1 MGYEELQIE
10 NERLKKDISELEIM
24 HKIEIDVLK
33 KEIAELKSVESIEK
47 TFGDFVSGKTPM
59 EIALSLINASVKVPE
74 TTILGIKISEFDSL
88 ILKPAELREIA
99 SYLEVY
105 CNFRD
110 EEETE

>member
-24 HKIEIDVLK
+24 HRAESEMLK
-33 KEIAELKSVESIEK
+33 KEIAELKSVESIEE
-47 TFGDFVSGKTPM
+47 TFGDFVSEKTPM

-74 TTILGIKISEFDSL
+74 TTILGIKISEYNSL

-110 EEETE
+110 EEDTG